1 MNIFIKTVVLF
12 CLSNFLSIINFAQ
25 NAIMIHEGEIEFEKR
40 VNAFA
45 ILDEYYIGDAFTG
58 TQQFTEQHKQFAQQ
72 YKANNPQ
79 FSKTNFTLSFNDDY
93 SLYNPTQNTTN
104 NDQISLLTTKNIVYS
119 DLKNNTFVAKKSV
132 LGDTYIVNDSIRKI
146 QWKITNETREIAGF
160 NCRRANAI
168 IMDSVYVVAFY
179 TDQIVPK
186 TGPESFTG
194 LPGMVLGIVLPH
206 EHITWFATKVFVKQI
221 PNEEFKPPSGGKNVN
236 NEKFLHILIDNPSI
250 YVDKSIGYLYLRNF
264 IL

>member
-1 MNIFIKTVVLF
+1 MNIFIKTAVLCF
-12 CLSNFLSIINFAQ
+12 LSNFISINNFAQ

-40 VNAFA
+40 VNAFS
-45 ILDEYYIGDAFTG
+45 ILDEYYLEDAFNG

-72 YKANNPQ
+72 YKSNNPQ
-79 FSKTNFTLSFNDDY
+79 FGITNFTLFFNDEY
-93 SLYNPTQNTTN
+93 SLYLPTKNTMN
-104 NDQISLLTTKNIVYS
+104 NAQISLLTTKNIVYS
-119 DLKNNTFVAKKSV
+119 DLKNNTFVAKKNA
-132 LGDTYIVNDSIRKI
+132 LGGTYIINDTIRKI
-146 QWKITNETREIAGF
+146 QWKITSETREIDGF

-221 PNEEFKPPSGGKNVN
+221 SNEEFKPPSGGKSVN
-236 NEKFLHILIDNPSI
+236 NEKFLHILLDNPSI
-250 YVDKSIGYLYLRNF
+250 YVDKRIGFLYLRNYM
-264 IL
+264 L